1 MKIQEVKK
9 RVPSYYYILSIIVIF
24 CFASFTLLHFSNSS
38 SSQSTNTI
46 DVSTLSRFES
56 RLASLQEQI
65 AGDSE
70 ERKLLIK
77 DVLNE
82 VKGDKICSCPE
93 CLNEKKNDALLY
105 SSSSSSKQKLPLK
118 SAIFGMAKGIALQ
131 NAYQFV
137 RSIRNHMHKDSV
149 DVYLWSDEESMSP
162 ELKLIYEEFGIQV
175 VYFDLA
181 KDFSGDARKQGY
193 HPSSYRWILM
203 RRFMLNLEKQTKY
216 AHRGERKKNGEL
228 NEFEREEGNS
238 VPPYKSVMFVDVRDT
253 VWQDDVFARG
263 ETVGD
268 GLIAFLEQ
276 RPRTIRECGWNS
288 KWVSACFGDVG
299 LNKVGDNVIS
309 CSGTVLGTWDDVV
322 SYATLVADL
331 IESRPD
337 CEQNGIDQGIHNYYL
352 FSGDLEN
359 AVSKVH
365 ILSNEEGFVV
375 SVQSMPTIKRDRMGR
390 VINDN
395 GEIVAAVHQYDRS
408 QELVRQYV
416 QEYSWLNNEQL
427 LIGK

>member
-1 MKIQEVKK
+1 
-9 RVPSYYYILSIIVIF
+9 
-24 CFASFTLLHFSNSS
+24 
-38 SSQSTNTI
+38 
-46 DVSTLSRFES
+46 
-56 RLASLQEQI
+56 
-65 AGDSE
+65 
-70 ERKLLIK
+70 
-77 DVLNE
+77 
-82 VKGDKICSCPE
+82 
-93 CLNEKKNDALLY
+93 
-105 SSSSSSKQKLPLK
+105 
-118 SAIFGMAKGIALQ
+118 
-131 NAYQFV
+131 
-137 RSIRNHMHKDSV
+137 
-149 DVYLWSDEESMSP
+149 
-162 ELKLIYEEFGIQV
+162 
-175 VYFDLA
+175 
-181 KDFSGDARKQGY
+181 
-193 HPSSYRWILM
+193 
-203 RRFMLNLEKQTKY
+203 MLNLEKQTKY
-216 AHRGERKKNGEL
+216 AHRGGRKKNGEL

-253 VWQDDVFARG
+253 VWQDDVFARR
-263 ETVGD
+263 ETVGE

-375 SVQSMPTIKRDRMGR
+375 SVQSMPTIRRDRMGR
-390 VINDN
+390 VINEN
-395 GEIVAAVHQYDRS
+395 GEVVAAVHQYDRS

-427 LIGK
+427 MIRK